1 MAFVKKL
8 YVNYRDCAS
17 KEEYELPALLT
28 EKGLIV
34 SHLRYLAWMNN
45 KSSSW
50 RERSVFSLQLL
61 ITYINSNSNFDSAT
75 KLLKAFSVAVR
86 TGTID
91 MSVLHDELGLYWRPR
106 KKSDANNILFHI
118 NRYTDFLAQQEGYEF
133 SRVNPFRKATS
144 YEERLNWCAY
154 YNQQANVFL
163 NHLTDRSKAA
173 EHNRRIRLVGMVNDD
188 IYDHEYATRF
198 PSDQLDR
205 LLYLGFV
212 RKEQADFKSQAMV
225 MLMNYGG
232 LRKSEL
238 FHIYVSDITMHPTRK
253 NEAMVR
259 IYHPEIG
266 ASPDSKYKNRKEYL
280 SATTNL
286 KPRNEYPFSKRLFA
300 GWKAPLLTSKKG
312 YFEVLFN
319 PPEKA
324 QEFLKVWANYLK
336 YQRVEPRKDNPH
348 PFAFTN
354 SKGDPETIKN
364 FQHLYRKAIEYI
376 GLDFGLAYGTTE
388 HCHRHAYG
396 FRLREAGLS
405 QVEIQKAMHH
415 KSPLSCLVYI
425 KPTLDEVRDVLREKS
440 V

>member
-1 MAFVKKL
+1 MSFTKKI
-8 YVNYRDCAS
+8 YVSYHDCAS
-17 KEEYELPALLT
+17 REEHELPALLT
-28 EKGLIV
+28 EKGLVI

-61 ITYINSNSNFDSAT
+61 LKYINANSNFDSAT
-75 KLLKAFSVAVR
+75 KLLKAFSTAVR
-86 TGTID
+86 IGTID
-91 MSVLHDELGLYWRPR
+91 MATIHDDLGLYWRPR
-106 KKSDANNILFHI
+106 KKSDANSILFHI
-118 NRYTDFLAQQEGYEF
+118 NNYTDFLAEQEGYES
-133 SRVNPFRKATS
+133 SRINPFKKATS

-154 YNQQANVFL
+154 YNKQANVFL
-163 NHLTDRSKAA
+163 SHLSDRQKAS
-173 EHNRRIRLVGMVNDD
+173 EQNKRVRLVGMINDD
-188 IYDHEYATRF
+188 IYDHEYAIRF

-205 LLYLGFV
+205 LLYLGFNY
-212 RKEQADFKSQAMV
+212 KNQIDYKSQAMV

-238 FHIYVSDITMHPTRK
+238 FHIYVSDITIHPIRQG
-253 NEAMVR
+253 EAMVR
-259 IYHPEIG
+259 VYHPEIG
-266 ASPDSKYKNRKEYL
+266 ASPDSKYRNRQEYL
-280 SATTNL
+280 SATTHF
-286 KPRNEYPFSKRLFA
+286 KPRNKYSFSKRLFA
-300 GWKAPLLTSKKG
+300 GWKGSLLNSKKG

-324 QEFLKVWANYLK
+324 KEFLAIWASYLK
-336 YQRVEPRKDNPH
+336 YQRIEPKKDNPH

-354 SKGDPETIKN
+354 SKGEPETLKN
-364 FQHLYRKAIEYI
+364 FQHIYKKAVERI
-376 GLDFGLAYGTTE
+376 GLNFGLVYGTTE

-425 KPTLDEVRDVLREKS
+425 KPTLEEVRDALKES
-440 V
+440 HA